1 MNNFVDQL
9 YSGKATTS
17 QMTQSAHTQWTE
29 DNIYS
34 ISVHENPL
42 ATFSVQ
48 RQFRQLSHMW
58 HQFLHF
64 PSALSSDPQAAADLQ
79 KTQELTEA
87 SR

>member
-9 YSGKATTS
+9 YTGKTSTS

-29 DNIYS
+29 DNIYG

-42 ATFSVQ
+42 AAFSVQ

-58 HQFLHF
+58 HQFLRF
-64 PSALSSDPQAAADLQ
+64 PSALSSDSQAAADLQ
-79 KTQELTEA
+79 KT
-87 SR
+87 